1 MKKKKLPPVSLT
13 QDPREPQID
22 PTLIPP
28 EVQDEEWVGG
38 SMPDPEINEDTL
50 EMSQDVGL
58 YEDAKEDEPEELDI
72 AGQVEKAEKS
82 RHGNS

>member
-1 MKKKKLPPVSLT
+1 
-13 QDPREPQID
+13 
-22 PTLIPP
+22 
-28 EVQDEEWVGG
+28 
-38 SMPDPEINEDTL
+38 
-50 EMSQDVGL
+50 VGL